1 MSLSSELKQIVFYR
15 KEGIKMNVIYTEL
28 LPEGITMK
36 FDDGTIFIGVKARSE
51 IKKDEESVTYIEE
64 QDTDH
69 KKIVE

>member
-1 MSLSSELKQIVFYR
+1 
-15 KEGIKMNVIYTEL
+15 MNVIYTEL